1 MTPTL
6 KRRFRGYDR
15 AQTDDLIAQL
25 TKSCDALT
33 AERNGLRETIEKL
46 RGELREHEARTDRET
61 NDVLRELTS
70 REREV
75 SDLERQ
81 IREMTQQHEQQQA
94 RLERV
99 GDELVRARIEE
110 QRHNDERAE
119 LLARVGRVEL
129 RERVLAEQL
138 TILKGELSQSR
149 DPREALDR
157 LVESVT
163 QEARDEAELTLK
175 KARAQAERIVDS
187 AEKRGRELE
196 AAVEERT
203 SEDLQRH
210 LGEALWTSRR
220 TPEPRPPAPEE

>member
-1 MTPTL
+1 MTPAL

-25 TKSCDALT
+25 MQSFDALT

-46 RGELREHEARTDRET
+46 RAEQREHETRTDREA
-61 NDVLRELTS
+61 NDVLRELTA

-81 IREMTQQHEQQQA
+81 LRELTQRDDQQQA
-94 RLERV
+94 RLERA
-99 GDELVRARIEE
+99 GNELLRARVEA
-110 QRHNDERAE
+110 QRLEDERAE

-138 TILKGELSQSR
+138 TILKGELNQSR

-175 KARAQAERIVDS
+175 KARQHADQIVRS

-220 TPEPRPPAPEE
+220 TPDSRPAPEE

>member
-1 MTPTL
+1 
-6 KRRFRGYDR
+6 
-15 AQTDDLIAQL
+15 L
-25 TKSCDALT
+25 TETCDALT
-33 AERNGLRETIEKL
+33 AERNSLRETIEKL
-46 RGELREHEARTDRET
+46 HGEQSEHEARTDREAD
-61 NDVLRELTS
+61 DVLRELTA

-81 IREMTQQHEQQQA
+81 VREMTLRLEQQHV

-99 GDELVRARIEE
+99 GDELLRARIEE
-110 QRHNDERAE
+110 QRHSDERAE
-119 LLARVGRVEL
+119 LLGRVGRVEL

-138 TILKGELSQSR
+138 AILKSGDSNQSR

-157 LVESVT
+157 LVETVT

-175 KARAQAERIVDS
+175 KARARAEQIVDS
-187 AEKRGRELE
+187 AERRGRELE

-220 TPEPRPPAPEE
+220 TPEPRPAEE

>member
-1 MTPTL
+1 MTPAL

-25 TKSCDALT
+25 MQSFDALT

-46 RGELREHEARTDRET
+46 RAEQREHETRTDREA
-61 NDVLRELTS
+61 NDVLRELTA

-81 IREMTQQHEQQQA
+81 LRELTQRDDQQQA
-94 RLERV
+94 RLERA
-99 GDELVRARIEE
+99 GNELLRARVEA
-110 QRHNDERAE
+110 QRHEDERAE

-138 TILKGELSQSR
+138 TILKGELNQSR

-175 KARAQAERIVDS
+175 KARQHADQIVRS

-220 TPEPRPPAPEE
+220 TAGSRPAPEE

>member
-1 MTPTL
+1 MTPAL

-25 TKSCDALT
+25 KWSCDALT
-33 AERNGLRETIEKL
+33 GERDGLRETIEKL
-46 RGELREHEARTDRET
+46 RAEARDHEARTDREA
-61 NDVLRELTS
+61 NDVLRELTA

-75 SDLERQ
+75 SELERRL
-81 IREMTQQHEQQQA
+81 RELTQNDEQQQA

-99 GDELVRARIEE
+99 GDELLRARLEA
-110 QRHNDERAE
+110 QRHEDELAE
-119 LLARVGRVEL
+119 LLAHVGRVEL

-138 TILKGELSQSR
+138 TILKGELNQSR

-175 KARAQAERIVDS
+175 KARQHADQIVRS

-220 TPEPRPPAPEE
+220 TPGPRPAPEE